1 METTS
6 ELRRRAANLAYQGQ
20 HREAARI
27 YEQIL
32 KGPDPDGE
40 IALRLG
46 SLLRKLGDPAGARAA
61 FERAVELFG
70 AVGRYAHASAAEG
83 LVAELTRVI
92 RSALAAA
99 E

>member
-1 METTS
+1 METIS
-6 ELRRRAANLAYQGQ
+6 ELRRRAADLAYQGK
-20 HREAARI
+20 HREAAGI
-27 YEQIL
+27 YEQML
-32 KGPDPDGE
+32 KHPSPDGE

-70 AVGRYAHASAAEG
+70 AVGRYAQASAAEQ

-92 RSALAAA
+92 RSSLVAA